1 MKQNGFIEPKKAE
14 ETKKRIEEI
23 KARGEA
29 VTVTVR
35 KSRTKSEKHDVVIDG
50 IYQKFFTVKNVETG
64 LAFTVQFVDMLTGN
78 VTVTEKIGEE

>member
-14 ETKKRIEEI
+14 EAKKRIEEI
-23 KARGEA
+23 KSRGEA

-35 KSRTKSEKHDVVIDG
+35 KSRTKSEKHEVIIDG
-50 IYQKFFTVKNVETG
+50 IYQKFFTVKNTETG

-78 VTVTEKIGEE
+78 ITITEKTCEK